1 MHMEIKEKDKQ
12 SEQQIPNPAKA
23 GQQFDTDEIEAISP
37 WKDTLKQLRKN
48 RFAIAGL
55 VIIVFFIILG
65 ILAPLVTSY
74 TYDEQSLVDRL
85 LPPSAEHWLGT
96 DHLGRDIF
104 TRIAYGA
111 RVSLQVGFFAVT
123 GALVFGTLL
132 GIIAGYFGRWVDM
145 VISRIFDILLA
156 FPSILLAI
164 AIVAILGASLQNA
177 LIAIAVINIPIFGR
191 LVRSKVISL
200 REEEYIM
207 AAKAQGMK
215 NGRIIFRHILPNSVA
230 PIIVQ
235 ATLGFGTAILEA
247 AALGF
252 LGLGVQPPTPE
263 WGQMLADSRDF
274 IQIAPWTLIIPGV
287 SIMLV
292 VLGFNL
298 IGDGLRD
305 ALDPKMKN

>member
-1 MHMEIKEKDKQ
+1 MKLEETNNQ
-12 SEQQIPNPAKA
+12 FQEQNLPPHDDNVM
-23 GQQFDTDEIEAISP
+23 DEEETEAVSP
-37 WKDTLKQLRKN
+37 WRDGWKQLRKN
-48 RFAIAGL
+48 RLAIIGFAIIL
-55 VIIVFFIILG
+55 FFIFVAIF
-65 ILAPLVTSY
+65 APLFTSY
-74 TYDEQSLVDRL
+74 SYDQQNLANRL
-85 LPPSAEHWLGT
+85 HPPSKEYLLGT

-123 GALVFGTLL
+123 GALVFGSLL
-132 GIIAGYFGRWVDM
+132 GILAGYFGRWIDM
-145 VISRIFDILLA
+145 LISRIFDIMLA

-164 AIVAILGASLQNA
+164 AIVAILGPSLENA
-177 LIAIAVINIPIFGR
+177 LLAIAVVNIPIFGR
-191 LVRSKVISL
+191 LVRSRVISL
-200 REEEYIM
+200 REEEFIM

-215 NGRIIFRHILPNSVA
+215 SGRVILHHILPNSVA

-235 ATLGFGTAILEA
+235 ATLSFGTAILEA

-252 LGLGVQPPTPE
+252 LGLGAQPPTPE
-263 WGQMLADSRDF
+263 WGQMLADSREF
-274 IQIAPWTLIIPGV
+274 IQLAPWTMLAPGL

-305 ALDPKMKN
+305 ALDPRMKN

>member
-1 MHMEIKEKDKQ
+1 MKQDKKQTKEA
-12 SEQQIPNPAKA
+12 EQQMANPISREHQGDAE
-23 GQQFDTDEIEAISP
+23 QIETVSP
-37 WKDTLKQLRKN
+37 WRDSFRRLIKN
-48 RFAIAGL
+48 RFAAAGL
-55 VIIVFFIILG
+55 IIIIFFIILA
-65 ILAPLVTSY
+65 LVAPLLTSY
-74 TYDEQSLVDRL
+74 SYHEQNLANRL
-85 LPPSAEHWLGT
+85 QPPSDAHWMGT
-96 DHLGRDIF
+96 DDLGRDIF

-111 RVSLQVGFFAVT
+111 RVSLQVGFFAVI
-123 GALVFGTLL
+123 GALVFGTFL

-177 LIAIAVINIPIFGR
+177 LIAIAIINIPIFGR
-191 LVRSKVISL
+191 IVRSRVISL
-200 REEEYIM
+200 RAEEYIM

-215 NGRIIFRHILPNSVA
+215 NGRIIFRHILPNSIT

-235 ATLGFGTAILEA
+235 STLGFGTAILEA

-252 LGLGVQPPTPE
+252 LGLGAQPPTPE
-263 WGQMLADSRDF
+263 WGQMLASSREF
-274 IQIAPWTLIIPGV
+274 IQLAPWTLIMPGL

-298 IGDGLRD
+298 VGDGLRD
-305 ALDPKMKN
+305 ILDPKMRN

>member
-1 MHMEIKEKDKQ
+1 MKLKETKNQ
-12 SEQQIPNPAKA
+12 FQEQNLPPHDDNVM
-23 GQQFDTDEIEAISP
+23 DEEETEAVSP
-37 WKDTLKQLRKN
+37 WRDGWKQLRKN
-48 RFAIAGL
+48 RLAIIGFAIIL
-55 VIIVFFIILG
+55 FFILVAIF
-65 ILAPLVTSY
+65 APLFTPYSY
-74 TYDEQSLVDRL
+74 DQQNLADRL
-85 LPPSAEHWLGT
+85 HPPSKEYLLGA

-123 GALVFGTLL
+123 GALVFGSLL
-132 GIIAGYFGRWVDM
+132 GILAGYFGRWIDM
-145 VISRIFDILLA
+145 LISRIFDIMLA

-164 AIVAILGASLQNA
+164 AIVAILGPSLENA
-177 LIAIAVINIPIFGR
+177 LLAIAVVNIPIFGR
-191 LVRSKVISL
+191 LVRSRVISL
-200 REEEYIM
+200 REEEFIM

-215 NGRIIFRHILPNSVA
+215 SGRVILHHILPNSVA

-235 ATLGFGTAILEA
+235 ATLSFGTAILEA

-252 LGLGVQPPTPE
+252 LGLGAQPPTPE
-263 WGQMLADSRDF
+263 WGQMLADSREF
-274 IQIAPWTLIIPGV
+274 IQLAPWTMLAPGL

-305 ALDPKMKN
+305 ALDPRMKN

>member
-1 MHMEIKEKDKQ
+1 MKLEEKN
-12 SEQQIPNPAKA
+12 SEQIVPNPLDPKR
-23 GQQFDTDEIEAISP
+23 GVETDEIVVTSP
-37 WKDTLKQLRKN
+37 WKDTFRELRRN
-48 RFAIAGL
+48 RFAIVGFS
-55 VIIVFFIILG
+55 IIIFFILVAIF
-65 ILAPLVTSY
+65 APMFTSY
-74 TYDEQSLVDRL
+74 TYDEQNLANRL
-85 LPPSAEHWLGT
+85 HPPSAEYWLGA

-104 TRIAYGA
+104 ARLVYGA
-111 RVSLQVGFFAVT
+111 RVSLMVGFFSVT

-132 GIIAGYFGRWVDM
+132 GVIAGYFGRWIDM

-164 AIVAILGASLQNA
+164 AIVAILGPSLQNA
-177 LIAIAVINIPIFGR
+177 LLAIAIINIPIFGR
-191 LVRSKVISL
+191 LVRSRVISL
-200 REEEYIM
+200 REEEYVM

-215 NGRIIFRHILPNSVA
+215 DSRIISQHILPNSIA

-235 ATLGFGTAILEA
+235 STLGFGTAIIEA

-252 LGLGVQPPTPE
+252 LGLGAQPPTPE

-274 IQIAPWTLIIPGV
+274 IQLAPWTVIVPGIA
-287 SIMLV
+287 IMLL

>member
-1 MHMEIKEKDKQ
+1 MKLDEKNA
-12 SEQQIPNPAKA
+12 QQIVPNPVDP
-23 GQQFDTDEIEAISP
+23 GQAMEADEIEAISP
-37 WKDTLKQLRKN
+37 WKDTFRQLRKN
-48 RFAIAGL
+48 RFAIIGFT
-55 VIIVFFIILG
+55 IIIFFILVAIF
-65 ILAPLVTSY
+65 APLFTSY
-74 TYDEQSLVDRL
+74 TYHQQDLVNRL
-85 LPPSAEHWLGT
+85 QPPSAEFWLGT

-104 TRIAYGA
+104 TRLVYGA
-111 RVSLQVGFFAVT
+111 RVSLMVGFIAVT

-132 GIIAGYFGRWVDM
+132 GVTAGYFGRWVDM
-145 VISRIFDILLA
+145 IISRIFDILLA

-164 AIVAILGASLQNA
+164 AIVAILGPSLENA
-177 LIAIAVINIPIFGR
+177 LLAIAIINIPIFGR
-191 LVRSKVISL
+191 LVRSRVISL

-215 NGRIIFRHILPNSVA
+215 NGRIIFQHILPNSIA

-235 ATLGFGTAILEA
+235 STLGFGTAILEA

-252 LGLGVQPPTPE
+252 LGLGAQPPTPE

-274 IQIAPWTLIIPGV
+274 IQLAPWTVIVPGV
-287 SIMLV
+287 AIMLV

>member
-1 MHMEIKEKDKQ
+1 MKLDEKKTKDRV
-12 SEQQIPNPAKA
+12 QQIANPAKA
-23 GQQFDTDEIEAISP
+23 GQQVDTEEIEAISP
-37 WKDTLKQLRKN
+37 WKDSLKQLRKN
-48 RFAIAGL
+48 RFAMVGM
-55 VIIVFFIILG
+55 IIILFFIILG
-65 ILAPLVTSY
+65 LVAPLLTPY
-74 TYDEQSLVDRL
+74 TYEEQDLVNRL
-85 LPPSAEHWLGT
+85 QPPSGEHWMGT
-96 DHLGRDIF
+96 DDLGRDIF

-123 GALVFGTLL
+123 GALIFGTLL

-145 VISRIFDILLA
+145 IISRIFDILLA

-164 AIVAILGASLQNA
+164 AVVAILGASLQNA
-177 LIAIAVINIPIFGR
+177 LIAIAIINIPIFGR

-207 AAKAQGMK
+207 AARAQGMK
-215 NGRIIFRHILPNSVA
+215 NGRIILHHILPNSIA

-235 ATLGFGTAILEA
+235 STLGFGTAILEA

-252 LGLGVQPPTPE
+252 LGLGAQPPTPE
-263 WGQMLADSRDF
+263 WGQMLASSREF
-274 IQIAPWTLIIPGV
+274 IQLAPWTLIMPGI

>member
-1 MHMEIKEKDKQ
+1 MKLDEKNT
-12 SEQQIPNPAKA
+12 EQLVPNPAME
-23 GQQFDTDEIEAISP
+23 GQSIGYDEMEAASP
-37 WKDTLKQLRKN
+37 WKDSFRQLRKN
-48 RFAIAGL
+48 RLAVIGL
-55 VIIVFFIILG
+55 SVIIFFILVAIF
-65 ILAPLVTSY
+65 APLFTSY
-74 TYDEQSLVDRL
+74 TYNEQNLANRL
-85 LPPSAEHWLGT
+85 HPPSGEYWFGT

-104 TRIAYGA
+104 TRLVYGA
-111 RVSLQVGFFAVT
+111 RVSLMVGFIAVT
-123 GALVFGTLL
+123 GALVFGTFL
-132 GIIAGYFGRWVDM
+132 GIVAGYFGRWVDM
-145 VISRIFDILLA
+145 TISRIFDILLA

-164 AIVAILGASLQNA
+164 AIVAILGPSLQNA
-177 LIAIAVINIPIFGR
+177 LLAIAIINIPIFGR
-191 LVRSKVISL
+191 LVRSRVISL

-215 NGRIIFRHILPNSVA
+215 HGRILFQHILPNSVA

-235 ATLGFGTAILEA
+235 STLGFGTAILEA

-252 LGLGVQPPTPE
+252 LGLGAQPPTPE

-274 IQIAPWTLIIPGV
+274 IQLAPWTVIVPGIAIV
-287 SIMLV
+287 LV

>member
-1 MHMEIKEKDKQ
+1 MKIDEKSNY
-12 SEQQIPNPAKA
+12 SEQLQPNPAKL
-23 GQQFDTDEIEAISP
+23 GQQMDLNEVEAFSP
-37 WKDTLKQLRKN
+37 WKDTWRQLRKN
-48 RFAIAGL
+48 RFATTGAM
-55 VIIVFFIILG
+55 VILFFILLG
-65 ILAPLVTSY
+65 LLAPFITAYPYAEQNLV
-74 TYDEQSLVDRL
+74 ERL
-85 LPPSAEHWLGT
+85 KPPSAEHWLGT

-111 RVSLQVGFFAVT
+111 RISLQVGFFAVT

-132 GIIAGYFGRWVDM
+132 GVIAGYFGRWIDM
-145 VISRIFDILLA
+145 IISRIFDILLA

-164 AIVAILGASLQNA
+164 SVVAILGASLQNA
-177 LIAIAVINIPIFGR
+177 LIAIAIINIPIFGR
-191 LVRSKVISL
+191 LVRSRVISL

-207 AAKAQGMK
+207 AARAQGMK
-215 NGRIIFRHILPNSVA
+215 NGRILFHHILPNSIA

-235 ATLGFGTAILEA
+235 STLGFGTAILEA

-252 LGLGVQPPTPE
+252 LGLGAQPPTPE
-263 WGQMLADSRDF
+263 WGKMLAESRDF
-274 IQIAPWTLIIPGV
+274 IQLAPWTLIAPGI